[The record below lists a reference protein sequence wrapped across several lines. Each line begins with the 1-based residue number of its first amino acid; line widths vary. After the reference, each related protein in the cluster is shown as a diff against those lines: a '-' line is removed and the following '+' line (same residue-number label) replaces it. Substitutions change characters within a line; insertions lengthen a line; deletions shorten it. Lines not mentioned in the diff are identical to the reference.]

1 MTPQEEE
8 QWNKDG
14 AIDIDNKGLTKYD
27 DSKESDEH
35 TSHEININTSSEDK
49 DEEKSGEDESKMV
62 QWCQKAKWRLS
73 VVCYPWNVKKQR
85 VVK

>member
-35 TSHEININTSSEDK
+35 TSNEININTSSEDK

-62 QWCQKAKWRLS
+62 QWCQKAKLRLS
-73 VVCYPWNVKKQR
+73 VVCYP
-85 VVK
+85 